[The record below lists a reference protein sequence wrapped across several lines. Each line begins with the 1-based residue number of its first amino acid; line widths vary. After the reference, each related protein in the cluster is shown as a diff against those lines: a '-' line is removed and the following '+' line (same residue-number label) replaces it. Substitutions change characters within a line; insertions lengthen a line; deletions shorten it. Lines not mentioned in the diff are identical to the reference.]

1 MYASLRGRQNGP
13 VPAPESPPHSTLL
26 RSGGG
31 AGVGDGALDPA
42 WGQLVGAVEQWAG
55 RCGGTVLTLRPV
67 PGDVETPMGA
77 LARSAAALVDLHG
90 VLGAAPAVRACREL
104 GVRAIVV
111 ERIELLDDASAAV
124 IHHLVDGG
132 VAAVVAT
139 VTGLAPLPE
148 PILGLVVSDRM
159 RVINAAE
166 RDRHPDGDPA
176 SGADGASR
184 DEAGGPPL
192 TDREHEIAE
201 YVVEGWRNREI
212 ADRLCVSVRTVE
224 GHVLRLCRKLG
235 VTDRSQ
241 VETRHLDPPGGADP
255 AAW

>member
-67 PGDVETPMGA
+67 PGDVETPLGA
-77 LARSAAALVDLHG
+77 LARSATALVDLHG
-90 VLGAAPAVRACREL
+90 VSGAAPAVRACREL

-111 ERIELLDDASAAV
+111 ERIELLDDGSAAV
-124 IHHLVDGG
+124 IHHLVDAG

-139 VTGLAPLPE
+139 VTGSAPLPE

-159 RVINAAE
+159 RVVDAE
-166 RDRHPDGDPA
+166 RVPRPDRESAAG
-176 SGADGASR
+176 SDGATR
-184 DEAGGPPL
+184 GELGGPPL
-192 TDREHEIAE
+192 TDREREIAE

-235 VTDRSQ
+235 VTDRNQ
-241 VETRHLDPPGGADP
+241 VEARHLDPVGGAG
-255 AAW
+255 AAGS

>member
-1 MYASLRGRQNGP
+1 MYASVRGRQNGP
-13 VPAPESPPHSTLL
+13 VPAPESPPHSALL
-26 RSGGG
+26 RSARG
-31 AGVGDGALDPA
+31 AGVGDGELDPA

-90 VLGAAPAVRACREL
+90 VSGAAPAVRACREL

-124 IHHLVDGG
+124 IHHLVDAG

-139 VTGLAPLPE
+139 VTGSAPLPE
-148 PILGLVVSDRM
+148 PIVGLVVSDRM
-159 RVINAAE
+159 RVVDAE
-166 RDRHPDGDPA
+166 HIPRPDGDSA
-176 SGADGASR
+176 AGSDGASG
-184 DEAGGPPL
+184 DELGGPRL
-192 TDREHEIAE
+192 TDREREIAE

-241 VETRHLDPPGGADP
+241 VEARHLDPAGGVGRARS
-255 AAW
+255 

>member
-1 MYASLRGRQNGP
+1 
-13 VPAPESPPHSTLL
+13 
-26 RSGGG
+26 
-31 AGVGDGALDPA
+31 
-42 WGQLVGAVEQWAG
+42 
-55 RCGGTVLTLRPV
+55 
-67 PGDVETPMGA
+67 MGA

-90 VLGAAPAVRACREL
+90 VSGAAPAVRACREL

-124 IHHLVDGG
+124 IHHLVDAG

-139 VTGLAPLPE
+139 VTGSAPLPE

-159 RVINAAE
+159 RVVDAE
-166 RDRHPDGDPA
+166 RVPRPDGDSA
-176 SGADGASR
+176 AGSDGATR
-184 DEAGGPPL
+184 GELGGPRL
-192 TDREHEIAE
+192 TDREREIAE

-241 VETRHLDPPGGADP
+241 VEARHLDPAGGVGRARS
-255 AAW
+255 

>member
-1 MYASLRGRQNGP
+1 M
-13 VPAPESPPHSTLL
+13 PAPDSPPHSTLL
-26 RSGGG
+26 RSGRG
-31 AGVGDGALDPA
+31 AGAGDGELDPA

-124 IHHLVDGG
+124 IHHLVDAG

-139 VTGLAPLPE
+139 VTGSAPLPE

-159 RVINAAE
+159 RVVDAE
-166 RDRHPDGDPA
+166 RVPRPDGDSA
-176 SGADGASR
+176 AGSDGATR
-184 DEAGGPPL
+184 GELGGPRL
-192 TDREHEIAE
+192 TDREREIAE

-241 VETRHLDPPGGADP
+241 VEARHLDPAGGVGRARS
-255 AAW
+255 

>member
-1 MYASLRGRQNGP
+1 M
-13 VPAPESPPHSTLL
+13 PAPESPPHSALL
-26 RSGGG
+26 RSGRG
-31 AGVGDGALDPA
+31 AGVGDGELDPA

-67 PGDVETPMGA
+67 PGDVETPLGA
-77 LARSAAALVDLHG
+77 LARSATALVDLHG
-90 VLGAAPAVRACREL
+90 VSGAAPAVRACREL

-124 IHHLVDGG
+124 IHHLVDAG

-139 VTGLAPLPE
+139 VTGSAPLPE

-159 RVINAAE
+159 RVVDAE
-166 RDRHPDGDPA
+166 RVPRPDGDSA
-176 SGADGASR
+176 AGSDGATR
-184 DEAGGPPL
+184 GELGGPRL
-192 TDREHEIAE
+192 TDREREIAE

-241 VETRHLDPPGGADP
+241 VEARHLDPAGGVGRARS
-255 AAW
+255 

>member
-13 VPAPESPPHSTLL
+13 VPAPDSPPHSTLL
-26 RSGGG
+26 RSGRG
-31 AGVGDGALDPA
+31 AGVGDGELDPA

-90 VLGAAPAVRACREL
+90 VSGAAPAVRACREL

-111 ERIELLDDASAAV
+111 ERIELLDDGSAAV
-124 IHHLVDGG
+124 IHHLVDAGL
-132 VAAVVAT
+132 AAVVAT
-139 VTGLAPLPE
+139 VTGSAPLPE
-148 PILGLVVSDRM
+148 PIVGLVVSDRM
-159 RVINAAE
+159 RVVDAAE
-166 RDRHPDGDPA
+166 HVGHPDGDPVAGAGRA
-176 SGADGASR
+176 SGH
-184 DEAGGPPL
+184 EVGGPRL
-192 TDREHEIAE
+192 TDREREIAE

-241 VETRHLDPPGGADP
+241 VEARHLDPAGGVGRARS
-255 AAW
+255 

>member
-1 MYASLRGRQNGP
+1 M
-13 VPAPESPPHSTLL
+13 PAPDSPPHSTLL
-26 RSGGG
+26 RSGRG
-31 AGVGDGALDPA
+31 AGAGDGELDPA

-67 PGDVETPMGA
+67 PGDVETPLGA
-77 LARSAAALVDLHG
+77 LARSATALVDLHG
-90 VLGAAPAVRACREL
+90 VSGAAPAVRACREL

-124 IHHLVDGG
+124 IHHLVDAG

-139 VTGLAPLPE
+139 VTGSAPLPE

-159 RVINAAE
+159 RVVDAE
-166 RDRHPDGDPA
+166 RVPRPDGDSA
-176 SGADGASR
+176 AGSDGATR
-184 DEAGGPPL
+184 GELGGPRL
-192 TDREHEIAE
+192 TDREREIAE

-241 VETRHLDPPGGADP
+241 VEARHLDPAGGVGRARS
-255 AAW
+255 